1 MGGLGLEGFDQRTVS
16 IGAVGAGR
24 EGAGLEGVVGLG
36 RVPVLVVLVRR
47 GGVQAIQTEASK
59 I

>member
-1 MGGLGLEGFDQRTVS
+1 MGGLVLAGVDQRTVS
-16 IGAVGAGR
+16 IGAGR
-24 EGAGLEGVVGLG
+24 EGVGLEGVVGLG

-47 GGVQAIQTEASK
+47 GGVQAIQTEASR